1 MQPGKKRQNPAAFSF
16 KYVERQTTSSFSHN
30 YIAHHICQHIRA
42 KSSYPVKLSY
52 HTHKEV
58 QLFFYAAV
66 TWLPALRTCAS

>member
-1 MQPGKKRQNPAAFSF
+1 MQPGKNDKTRLHFHS
-16 KYVERQTTSSFSHN
+16 YRVERQTTSSFSHN

-52 HTHKEV
+52 HPDKEI